1 MDQDQDHRTAGLD
14 YEPSYLS
21 SYTFRDQYAPLS
33 VGQWL
38 FVFAAVLLPGINLLM
53 LLFWAFA
60 GNLNKN
66 LQNFSRGLLL
76 FGLGLLLLAAGALA
90 VLRITGIPFSL

>member
-1 MDQDQDHRTAGLD
+1 MDQEQDKRTAGLD

-21 SYTFRDQYAPLS
+21 SYTFRDQYAPMS
-33 VGQWL
+33 VGQWI
-38 FVFAAVLLPGINLLM
+38 FVLTAMVLPGINLLL

-60 GNLNKN
+60 GSINKN

-76 FGLGLLLLAAGALA
+76 FVLMLAILGGVALT
-90 VLRITGIPFSL
+90 VLKVTGYPLPL